1 MINLPQS
8 VTAQL
13 LSFIPRI
20 MEAETV
26 TVTNEISKIEVDFTP
41 TFYNNDYY
49 LSCYLILD
57 LIENQFY
64 KFEVKDIDNNVIYLD
79 RIFCTNQN
87 LNNYSIND

>member
-8 VTAQL
+8 ETAQL

-20 MEAETV
+20 MEAQTV
-26 TVTNEISKIEVDFTP
+26 TVTNEISKIEADFTP
-41 TFYNNDYY
+41 EFYNNDYY

-64 KFEVKDIDNNVIYLD
+64 KFEVKDSESNVIYLD

-87 LNNYSIND
+87 LNNYSINE

>member
-8 VTAQL
+8 ETQQL

-20 MEAETV
+20 LEAVTV
-26 TVTNEISKIEVDFTP
+26 TITNEISKIEINFTP
-41 TFYNNDYY
+41 EFYKNDYY
-49 LSCYLILD
+49 LSCYLTLD

-64 KFEVKDIDNNVIYLD
+64 KFEVKDIDSNIIYLD

-87 LNNYSIND
+87 LNNYSINE